1 MRQKIKTKRT
11 RELKAGMSGQR
22 FRPGDP
28 LTPEQERNL
37 RWQYGLI
44 GSDGHGGLIGPVF
57 GSDEERA
64 AAWRENR
71 HRFLDATN
79 LGTRV
84 SAFWR
89 YEPDVPDELREF
101 PCVTTYDSLEDA
113 VADHHRLG
121 CARRRWL
128 LEHPQELRPGEAAQL
143 KKCLKR

>member
-1 MRQKIKTKRT
+1 MRKKIKTKR
-11 RELKAGMSGQR
+11 AGGSRARVAGQR

-37 RWQYGLI
+37 RFRYGHV
-44 GSDGHGGLIGPVF
+44 GSDGQTPVF
-57 GSDEERA
+57 RNDEERT
-64 AAWRENR
+64 AAWLEHR
-71 HRFLDATN
+71 HRFLNATN

-84 SAFWR
+84 PAYWR

-101 PCVTTYDSLEDA
+101 PPVTAYPSLEEA

-128 LEHPQELRPGEAAQL
+128 LQHSQELRPGEAAQL
-143 KKCLKR
+143 KKWLKR